1 MTLSAFHIARSRP
14 TGRRKIVR
22 VLGAASL
29 FLLPAILPVAA
40 GAGDTPVRSAGMSAG
55 APAHLQELPEGSSV
69 SSIGILDGDRETVRL
84 HGLPGL
90 SNVGLVAPG
99 IFRGAQP
106 RTEGFETLRRMGIR
120 TVINLRPGRDE
131 RAKVEAAGMR
141 LVHIPMK
148 AEDVKSEAVRKVLS
162 AMTDPANQPVFVH
175 CKRGKHRAGVVMA
188 VFRMEKEGWSRKE
201 AKAEMRVF
209 GYNEAF
215 ARLTELIDGYPAK
228 GNGTH

>member
-1 MTLSAFHIARSRP
+1 MTLRAFHQVRMRP
-14 TGRRKIVR
+14 TGRRGIALA
-22 VLGAASL
+22 LGAV
-29 FLLPAILPVAA
+29 LLLLQLAILPVAGSA
-40 GAGDTPVRSAGMSAG
+40 GETPVPSAGLSSG
-55 APAHLQELPEGSSV
+55 ASAHLQALPEGASASSF
-69 SSIGILDGDRETVRL
+69 GLLDGDRETVRL
-84 HGLPGL
+84 YGLPGL
-90 SNVGLVAPG
+90 GNVGWVSPG

-106 RTEGFETLRRMGIR
+106 RSEGFETLRMMGIR

-131 RAKVEAAGMR
+131 RAKVEAAGMK
-141 LVHIPMK
+141 LIHIPMK
-148 AEDVKSEAVRKVLS
+148 AEDVKSDAVRKVLS

-209 GYNEAF
+209 GYNEVF
-215 ARLTELIDGYPAK
+215 ARLTEFIERYPAR

>member
-1 MTLSAFHIARSRP
+1 MALSAFHMARTRP
-14 TGRRKIVR
+14 TGRWKIVP
-22 VLGAASL
+22 VLGAA
-29 FLLPAILPVAA
+29 LLLLQPAILPVA
-40 GAGDTPVRSAGMSAG
+40 GSAGEAPLPSDGMPAG
-55 APAHLQELPEGSSV
+55 APASLQSLPEGASV

-90 SNVGLVAPG
+90 GNVGWVAPG

-106 RTEGFETLRRMGIR
+106 RSEGFETLRRLGIR

-148 AEDVKSEAVRKVLS
+148 AEDVKSESVRKVLS
-162 AMTDPANQPVFVH
+162 VMTDPANQPVFVH

-215 ARLTELIDGYPAK
+215 ARLTDFIEGYPAR

>member
-1 MTLSAFHIARSRP
+1 MILSAFHIVRMRP
-14 TGRRKIVR
+14 TGRRKFVR
-22 VLGAASL
+22 VLGAALLLFQPASL
-29 FLLPAILPVAA
+29 TVAGVA
-40 GAGDTPVRSAGMSAG
+40 GETPVKSADMSAG
-55 APAHLQELPEGSSV
+55 ASAHLQALPEGASA

-106 RTEGFETLRRMGIR
+106 RSEGFETLRTMGIR

-131 RAKVEAAGMR
+131 RAKVEAAGMK
-141 LVHIPMK
+141 LIHIPMK

-175 CKRGKHRAGVVMA
+175 CKRGKHRAGVVTA

-215 ARLTELIDGYPAK
+215 ARLTEFIEGYPAR